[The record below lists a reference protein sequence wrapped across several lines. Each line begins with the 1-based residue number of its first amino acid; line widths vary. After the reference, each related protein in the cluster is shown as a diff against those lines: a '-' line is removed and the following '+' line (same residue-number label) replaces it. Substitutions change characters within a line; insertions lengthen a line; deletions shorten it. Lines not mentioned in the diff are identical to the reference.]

1 MLFFVC
7 LAGYLPTGKD
17 LEAKNAAILGGFDNA
32 CNLTD
37 TLLLLVFIAPHTVSK
52 SVEENKLL
60 QEKKL
65 AFSRVIGNSY
75 L

>member
-1 MLFFVC
+1 L
-7 LAGYLPTGKD
+7 G
-17 LEAKNAAILGGFDNA
+17 AKNAASLGGFDNA
-32 CNLTD
+32 CDLPD
-37 TLLLLVFIAPHTVSK
+37 TLLFLVFMAQHTVGK